1 MSGVIATGPVG
12 TKIFQLLAVKG
23 ALRLESLGMKHSKIR
38 SLRKVWALE
47 MGLKANAKY
56 PEILAKIEEKLT
68 ELKND
73 PRGTGIEAL

>member
-1 MSGVIATGPVG
+1 MSGAIATGPVG

-23 ALRLESLGMKHSKIR
+23 ALRLESLGMKHSSGR

-47 MGLKANAKY
+47 MGLKSNAKF
-56 PEILAKIEEKLT
+56 PEILVKIEEKLV

-73 PRGTGIEAL
+73 PRGTGIKTL